1 MRITSERWWRFTQ
14 EHCPILVQGC
24 SFWLFGENLEKS
36 DISHASAGKIF
47 SFRWLLSENMWQRC
61 AKMHRLD
68 PNVEFCH
75 CATWDRRGTLKV
87 EEIGGEFSPFLPSFG
102 SLFICL
108 MWLVIF
114 CSLLSLPYQD
124 LGHPRVGQLNHTR
137 KEPRRDI
144 PSPAWMSL
152 LGISRA
158 LSLIQL
164 TFGYVSVLWAQLVI
178 SKLYIYSR
186 ANYVHGLWI
195 IWLPAWEMHTLLIP
209 RNGSVFCW
217 FNE

>member
-61 AKMHRLD
+61 AKMHKLD
-68 PNVEFCH
+68 PKVEFCH

-114 CSLLSLPYQD
+114 CSLLSLSLTRT
-124 LGHPRVGQLNHTR
+124 LGILELVSWT
-137 KEPRRDI
+137 I
-144 PSPAWMSL
+144 PERNSEEIFPPLHGCLCLAPPEHCHLSSSLLAMSL
-152 LGISRA
+152 CSEPN
-158 LSLIQL
+158 SLYLNFIYIQEQI
-164 TFGYVSVLWAQLVI
+164 TYTAC
-178 SKLYIYSR
+178 
-186 ANYVHGLWI
+186 
-195 IWLPAWEMHTLLIP
+195 E
-209 RNGSVFCW
+209 
-217 FNE
+217 